1 MATHYPNGFVSAQLR
16 VKAVGIFPSL
26 CLLASLVRADRRECQ
41 PKIIHRNNYYT
52 SAAGVGSA
60 ARLKPVS
67 LHLGQQL
74 SVQVPISTLSIQWL
88 TITPLAGKILVNHH
102 GSPYVPA
109 QCATGLAKD
118 KLYRSG

>member
-1 MATHYPNGFVSAQLR
+1 MATHYPNGFVCAQLR
-16 VKAVGIFPSL
+16 VEAVGIFPSL

-67 LHLGQQL
+67 LHLGQQF
-74 SVQVPISTLSIQWL
+74 SVQVPISPLSIQCL
-88 TITPLAGKILVNHH
+88 TITPLAGKILINRH
-102 GSPYVPA
+102 GSPLRPSTMCNGFG
-109 QCATGLAKD
+109 QG
-118 KLYRSG
+118 